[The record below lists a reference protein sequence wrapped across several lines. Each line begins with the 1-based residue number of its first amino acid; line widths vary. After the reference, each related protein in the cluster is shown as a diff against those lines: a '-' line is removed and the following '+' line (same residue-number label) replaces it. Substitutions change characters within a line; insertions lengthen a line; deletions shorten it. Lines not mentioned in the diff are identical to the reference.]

1 MNLYKIHAKTCVSHN
16 FFTQVHLR
24 FLIVTNVP
32 SLGNKTNDNMN
43 ERYLQDERQLIK
55 MKYSGDIWYQQM
67 YSLDSFSINREYSQE
82 KLLIH
87 VKLNVVKVNT
97 YIQTLKFTF
106 LVLVCCSLQV
116 KWCTRVVAKMV
127 NCDSRKL
134 HVTWKYEVFFA
145 SR

>member
-1 MNLYKIHAKTCVSHN
+1 
-16 FFTQVHLR
+16 
-24 FLIVTNVP
+24 
-32 SLGNKTNDNMN
+32 MN

-82 KLLIH
+82 NSLISCETESGESIH
-87 VKLNVVKVNT
+87 IYTDFEVHLSGT
-97 YIQTLKFTF
+97 
-106 LVLVCCSLQV
+106 CSLFSTSEMMY
-116 KWCTRVVAKMV
+116 KGSCKMV

>member
-1 MNLYKIHAKTCVSHN
+1 
-16 FFTQVHLR
+16 
-24 FLIVTNVP
+24 
-32 SLGNKTNDNMN
+32 MN

-55 MKYSGDIWYQQM
+55 MKCSGDIWYQQM

-82 KLLIH
+82 NSLISCETERGESIH
-87 VKLNVVKVNT
+87 IYKD
-97 YIQTLKFTF
+97 F

-127 NCDSRKL
+127 NCGSRKL